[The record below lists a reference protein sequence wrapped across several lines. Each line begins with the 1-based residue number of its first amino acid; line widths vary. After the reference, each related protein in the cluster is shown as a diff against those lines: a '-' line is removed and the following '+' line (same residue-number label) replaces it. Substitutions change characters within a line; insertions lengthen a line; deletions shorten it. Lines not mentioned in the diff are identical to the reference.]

1 MKITPR
7 QIQSIV
13 QEVFRSWKK
22 ENIVNFK
29 QGEQKALEE
38 AIKNIS
44 KDYAKEQ
51 YLEKEV
57 EAMMDELERTHSDSF
72 ERYKMYPL
80 IKKKLAQKK
89 GIIL

>member
-38 AIKNIS
+38 AVKNIS

-57 EAMMDELERTHSDSF
+57 EAMMDELERTHSGSF